1 MLNQKR
7 VIVLGSTGSI
17 GCSTLAVI
25 RRFPDRFKVVGLSG
39 HSRVGLL
46 KKQAAE
52 FKPEVVTLTSESISN
67 RTSLPKKDFGEGT
80 KLLFG
85 TSGLRRMTFWPEVDL
100 VVLAI
105 PGTESLMPAFWAI
118 ESGANLA
125 LASKEAL
132 VMAGYLLTD
141 KAKKSGVQ
149 IIPLDSEHNAIFQ
162 IISAFPKRSIKKIYL
177 TASGGPFWKKKKG
190 KVSLKNVL
198 AHPVWK
204 MGQKVTVDSATMVNK
219 ALEIIEAHY
228 LFGLPPEKIGVL
240 IHPQV
245 AVHGLVEFEDGF
257 TMANLSAPD
266 MQLSIASGLF
276 WPEKPPANPISRSL
290 CLEDLSRLTFHRP
303 THRQFPAL
311 TLAYHILEK
320 GGSYPA
326 MFSVA
331 NEEAVNAF
339 LSGLIEFEKIL
350 PLVKKVL
357 KKEMP
362 SSRLTLAEV
371 MRISE
376 ETRQFTH
383 LILGIPVNTRN
394 LFHYEINSDK

>member
-1 MLNQKR
+1 MTVTKKR
-7 VIVLGSTGSI
+7 IVILGSTGSI
-17 GCSTLAVI
+17 GCSTLSVV

-52 FKPEVVTLTSESISN
+52 FKPEAVTLTDEAISD
-67 RTSLPKKDFGEGT
+67 RADLTKKSFGKETKIFSGT
-80 KLLFG
+80 N
-85 TSGLRRMTFWPEVDL
+85 GLRRMVFWPEVDL
-100 VVLAI
+100 IVLAI
-105 PGTESLMPAFWAI
+105 PGADSLMPAFWAV

-132 VMAGYLLTD
+132 VMAGSLLLD
-141 KAKKSGVQ
+141 KAKESGVQ

-162 IISAFPKRSIKKIYL
+162 IISAFPERSIKKIYL

-190 KVSLKNVL
+190 KISLRRVL

-204 MGQKVTVDSATMVNK
+204 MGRKVTVDSATMINK

-245 AVHGLVEFEDGF
+245 AVHGMVEFDDGF
-257 TMANLSAPD
+257 TMANLSVPD
-266 MQLSIASGLF
+266 MRLSIASGLF
-276 WPEKPPANPISRSL
+276 WPEKPPANPVSTSL
-290 CLEDLSRLTFHRP
+290 CLEDLGKLTFHRP
-303 THRQFPAL
+303 AHRQFPAL
-311 TLAYHILEK
+311 TLAYRILEK
-320 GGSYPA
+320 GGSYPVR
-326 MFSVA
+326 FSVA

-339 LSGLIEFEKIL
+339 LNGLIEFEEIL

-357 KKEMP
+357 TKKTP
-362 SSRLTLAEV
+362 SSRPTLTEV
-371 MRISE
+371 LKISE
-376 ETRQFTH
+376 ETRRLTRF
-383 LILGIPVNTRN
+383 LLGIPANA
-394 LFHYEINSDK
+394 SDSFSQ

>member
-1 MLNQKR
+1 MKR
-7 VIVLGSTGSI
+7 IVILGSTGSI
-17 GCSTLAVI
+17 GCNTLAVI

-46 KKQAAE
+46 RKQTAE
-52 FKPEVVTLTSESISN
+52 FKPEVVTLTGAVVSD
-67 RTSLPKKDFGEGT
+67 RAALAKKGFGERT

-85 TSGLRRMTFWPEVDL
+85 TNGLRRMLFCPEVDL

-105 PGTESLMPAFWAI
+105 PGTDSLMPAFWAV

-132 VMAGYLLTD
+132 VMAGSLLTD

-162 IISAFPKRSIKKIYL
+162 IVSAFPERSIKKIYL
-177 TASGGPFWKKKKG
+177 TASGGPFWQKKKG
-190 KVSLKNVL
+190 KMSLEDVL

-204 MGQKVTVDSATMVNK
+204 MGRKVTVDSATMVNK

-228 LFGLPPEKIGVL
+228 LFGLPPKKIGVL

-245 AVHGLVEFEDGF
+245 AVHGMVEFDDGF
-257 TMANLSAPD
+257 TIANLSAPD
-266 MQLSIASGLF
+266 MRLSIASGLF
-276 WPEKPPANPISRSL
+276 WPEKPPANSVSTSL
-290 CLEDLSRLTFHRP
+290 CLEDLGKLTFHRP

-311 TLAYHILEK
+311 TLAYRILEK
-320 GGSYPA
+320 GGSYPVR
-326 MFSVA
+326 FSVA

-339 LSGLIEFEKIL
+339 LNGLIEFEEIL
-350 PLVKKVL
+350 PLVKKVMA
-357 KKEMP
+357 KETP

-371 MRISE
+371 LKISE
-376 ETRQFTH
+376 ETRQLTRF
-383 LILGIPVNTRN
+383 LLGIPVNASGS
-394 LFHYEINSDK
+394 FSQ

>member
-1 MLNQKR
+1 MKR
-7 VIVLGSTGSI
+7 IVILGSTGSI
-17 GCSTLAVI
+17 GCNTLAVI

-39 HSRVGLL
+39 HSRIGLL

-52 FKPEVVTLTSESISN
+52 FKPEVITLTGKAVSN
-67 RTSLPKKDFGEGT
+67 RAISTKKGFGEGA
-80 KLLFG
+80 KLLLG
-85 TSGLRRMTFWPEVDL
+85 TDGLRRMIFWPEVDL

-118 ESGANLA
+118 ESGVNLA

-132 VMAGYLLTD
+132 VMAGNLLTD

-162 IISAFPKRSIKKIYL
+162 IISAFPERSIKKIYL

-190 KVSLKNVL
+190 KVSLQNVL

-204 MGQKVTVDSATMVNK
+204 MGRKVTVDSATMVNK

-245 AVHGLVEFEDGF
+245 AVHGMVEFEDGF

-266 MQLSIASGLF
+266 MRLSIASGLF
-276 WPEKPPANPISRSL
+276 WPEKPPANPASRSL
-290 CLEDLSRLTFHRP
+290 CLEDLGKLTFHRP
-303 THRQFPAL
+303 AHRQFPAL
-311 TLAYHILEK
+311 TLAYRILKK
-320 GGSYPA
+320 GGNYPA
-326 MFSVA
+326 RFSVA

-339 LSGLIEFEKIL
+339 LNGLIEFEKIL

-357 KKEMP
+357 TKKML
-362 SSRLTLAEV
+362 SSRLTLTEV
-371 MRISE
+371 LKITE
-376 ETRQFTH
+376 ETRQLTRFF
-383 LILGIPVNTRN
+383 LGIPANASGS
-394 LFHYEINSDK
+394 FAQ

>member
-1 MLNQKR
+1 MTVTKKR
-7 VIVLGSTGSI
+7 IIILGSTGSI
-17 GCSTLAVI
+17 GCNTLAVV
-25 RRFPDRFKVVGLSG
+25 RRFPDQFKVVGLSG

-46 KKQAAE
+46 KKQVAE
-52 FKPEVVTLTSESISN
+52 FKPEVVALTGETISDH
-67 RTSLPKKDFGEGT
+67 LFEKGKGFGEGARI
-80 KLLFG
+80 LFG
-85 TSGLRRMTFWPEVDL
+85 ADGLRRMIFWPEVDL

-105 PGTESLMPAFWAI
+105 PGTDSLMPAFWVI

-132 VMAGYLLTD
+132 VMAGTLLTD
-141 KAKKSGVQ
+141 KAKKFNVQ

-162 IISAFPKRSIKKIYL
+162 IVSAFPERSIKKIYL
-177 TASGGPFWKKKKG
+177 TASGGPFWKKKRE
-190 KVSLKNVL
+190 KVSLQNVL

-204 MGQKVTVDSATMVNK
+204 MGRKVTVDSATMVNK

-228 LFGLPPEKIGVL
+228 LFSLPPEKIKVL

-245 AVHGLVEFEDGF
+245 AVHGMVEFDDGF
-257 TMANLSAPD
+257 TVANLSAPD
-266 MQLSIASGLF
+266 MRLSIASGLF

-290 CLEDLSRLTFHRP
+290 CLNDLGKLTFHRP

-311 TLAYHILEK
+311 TLAYNVLGK
-320 GGSYPA
+320 GGTYPA
-326 MFSVA
+326 RFSVA

-339 LSGLIEFEKIL
+339 LDGLIEFEKIL

-357 KKEMP
+357 TKETP

-371 MRISE
+371 LKISE
-376 ETRQFTH
+376 ETRQLTRF
-383 LILGIPVNTRN
+383 LLGIPAKTSSS
-394 LFHYEINSDK
+394 FS

>member
-1 MLNQKR
+1 MSRQKR
-7 VIVLGSTGSI
+7 IVILGSTGSI
-17 GCSTLAVI
+17 GCNTLAVI

-52 FKPEVVTLTSESISN
+52 FKPEVVTLTGETVSD
-67 RTSLPKKDFGEGT
+67 RTALAKKGFGEET

-85 TSGLRRMTFWPEVDL
+85 TNGLRRMVFWPEINL

-105 PGTESLMPAFWAI
+105 PGADSLMPAFWAV

-132 VMAGYLLTD
+132 VMAGNLLTD
-141 KAKKSGVQ
+141 KARKSGVK

-162 IISAFPKRSIKKIYL
+162 ILSAFPDRSIKKIYL

-190 KVSLKNVL
+190 KISLQKVL

-204 MGQKVTVDSATMVNK
+204 MGRKVTIDSATMVNK

-228 LFGLPPEKIGVL
+228 LFGLPPEKIRVL
-240 IHPQV
+240 IHPEV
-245 AVHGLVEFEDGF
+245 AVHGMVEFDDGF
-257 TMANLSAPD
+257 TMANLSVPD
-266 MQLSIASGLF
+266 MRLSIASGLF

-290 CLEDLSRLTFHRP
+290 CLEDPGKLTFHRP
-303 THRQFPAL
+303 AHRRFPAL
-311 TLAYHILEK
+311 TLAYRILEK
-320 GGSYPA
+320 GGGYPA
-326 MFSVA
+326 IFSVA

-339 LSGLIEFEKIL
+339 LNGLIEFDEIL
-350 PLVKKVL
+350 PLIKKVL
-357 KKEMP
+357 TKETP
-362 SSRLTLAEV
+362 FPRSTLAEV
-371 MRISE
+371 LKISE
-376 ETRQFTH
+376 ETRRLTRF
-383 LILGIPVNTRN
+383 LLGIPANASG
-394 LFHYEINSDK
+394 LFSQ

>member
-1 MLNQKR
+1 MFTKKR
-7 VIVLGSTGSI
+7 IVILGSTGSI
-17 GCSTLAVI
+17 GCNTLAVI

-39 HSRVGLL
+39 HSRIGLL

-52 FKPEVVTLTSESISN
+52 FKPETVTLTDEVVSD
-67 RTSLPKKDFGEGT
+67 RAVLAKKGFGEGT
-80 KLLFG
+80 RLLSG
-85 TSGLRRMTFWPEVDL
+85 TNGLRRMIFWPEVDL

-105 PGTESLMPAFWAI
+105 PGTDSLMPAFWAV

-132 VMAGYLLTD
+132 VMAGSLLTD
-141 KAKKSGVQ
+141 KAKKAGVK

-162 IISAFPKRSIKKIYL
+162 IVSAFPERSIKKIYL

-190 KVSLKNVL
+190 KVSLQNVL

-204 MGQKVTVDSATMVNK
+204 MGRKVTVDSATMVNK

-228 LFGLPPEKIGVL
+228 LFDLPPEKIGVL

-245 AVHGLVEFEDGF
+245 AVHGMVEFDDGF

-266 MQLSIASGLF
+266 MRLSIASGLF

-290 CLEDLSRLTFHRP
+290 CLEDLGKLTFHRP
-303 THRQFPAL
+303 AHRQFPAL
-311 TLAYHILEK
+311 TLAYRILEK

-326 MFSVA
+326 IFSVA

-339 LSGLIEFEKIL
+339 LNGLIEFEKIL

-357 KKEMP
+357 TKETP
-362 SSRLTLAEV
+362 SSRLTLAEIV
-371 MRISE
+371 KISE
-376 ETRQFTH
+376 ETRQLTRF
-383 LILGIPVNTRN
+383 LSGIPANA
-394 LFHYEINSDK
+394 LH

>member
-1 MLNQKR
+1 MFTKKR
-7 VIVLGSTGSI
+7 IVILGSTGSI
-17 GCSTLAVI
+17 GCNTLAIV
-25 RRFPDRFKVVGLSG
+25 RRFPEQFKVVGLSG
-39 HSRVGLL
+39 HSRLGLL

-52 FKPEVVTLTSESISN
+52 FKPEVVTLTGEDFFD
-67 RTSLPKKDFGEGT
+67 RAVLTKKGFGEGT
-80 KLLFG
+80 KLLSG
-85 TSGLRRMTFWPEVDL
+85 INGLRRMIFWPDVDL

-105 PGTESLMPAFWAI
+105 PGTESLMPAFWII

-132 VMAGYLLTD
+132 VMAGSLLTD

-162 IISAFPKRSIKKIYL
+162 IVSAFPERSIKKIYL
-177 TASGGPFWKKKKG
+177 TASGGPFWRKKKG
-190 KVSLKNVL
+190 KVSLRNVL

-204 MGQKVTVDSATMVNK
+204 MGPKVTVDSATMVNK

-245 AVHGLVEFEDGF
+245 AVHGMVEFDDGF

-266 MQLSIASGLF
+266 MRLSIASGLF

-290 CLEDLSRLTFHRP
+290 CLEDLGKLTFHRP
-303 THRQFPAL
+303 ANRQFPAL
-311 TLAYHILEK
+311 ALAYHLLEK
-320 GGSYPA
+320 GNTYPA
-326 MFSVA
+326 IFSVA

-339 LSGLIEFEKIL
+339 LNGLIEFKEIM
-350 PLVKKVL
+350 PLIKKVI
-357 KKEMP
+357 KKETA
-362 SSRLTLAEV
+362 STRVTLAEV
-371 MRISE
+371 LKIAE
-376 ETRQFTH
+376 ETRQLTRF
-383 LILGIPVNTRN
+383 LLGIPANALR
-394 LFHYEINSDK
+394 

>member
-1 MLNQKR
+1 MFTKKR
-7 VIVLGSTGSI
+7 VVILGSTGSI
-17 GCSTLAVI
+17 GCNALAVI

-46 KKQAAE
+46 KKQIAE
-52 FKPEVVTLTSESISN
+52 FKPEVVTLTNESVSA
-67 RTSLPKKDFGEGT
+67 RADLTKKGVGEGT
-80 KLLFG
+80 KLLSG
-85 TSGLRRMTFWPEVDL
+85 TNGLRRMIFWPEVDL

-105 PGTESLMPAFWAI
+105 PGTDSLMPAFWTV

-132 VMAGYLLTD
+132 VMAGSLLTD

-162 IISAFPKRSIKKIYL
+162 IVSAFPERSIKKIYL

-204 MGQKVTVDSATMVNK
+204 MGRKVTVDSATMVNK

-228 LFGLPPEKIGVL
+228 LFGLPPEKIKVL

-245 AVHGLVEFEDGF
+245 AVHGMVEFDDGF
-257 TMANLSAPD
+257 IMANLSVPD
-266 MQLSIASGLF
+266 MRLSIASGLF
-276 WPEKPPANPISRSL
+276 WPEKPPANPLSRSL
-290 CLEDLSRLTFHRP
+290 CLEDIGKLTFHRP
-303 THRQFPAL
+303 THHRFPAL
-311 TLAYHILEK
+311 TLAYRILEK

-326 MFSVA
+326 IFSAV

-339 LSGLIEFEKIL
+339 LNGLIEFEKIL
-350 PLVKKVL
+350 PLIKKVMT
-357 KKEMP
+357 KETL
-362 SSRLTLAEV
+362 SSRLTLAEILK
-371 MRISE
+371 ISE
-376 ETRQFTH
+376 ETRQLTRFF
-383 LILGIPVNTRN
+383 LGIPTNTSGS
-394 LFHYEINSDK
+394 FSQ

>member
-1 MLNQKR
+1 MFTKKR
-7 VIVLGSTGSI
+7 IIILGSTGSI
-17 GCSTLAVI
+17 GCNTLAVI
-25 RRFPDRFKVVGLSG
+25 RRFPDQFKVVGLSG

-52 FKPEVVTLTSESISN
+52 FKPEVVTLTDEAVSG
-67 RTSLPKKDFGEGT
+67 RAALVKKGFGEGT
-80 KLLFG
+80 KLLSG
-85 TSGLRRMTFWPEVDL
+85 TNGLRRMVFWPEVDL

-105 PGTESLMPAFWAI
+105 PGTDSLMPAFWAV

-132 VMAGYLLTD
+132 VMAGSLLTD
-141 KAKKSGVQ
+141 KAQKSGVQ

-162 IISAFPKRSIKKIYL
+162 IISAFPERSIKKIYL

-190 KVSLKNVL
+190 KVSLQNVL

-204 MGQKVTVDSATMVNK
+204 MGRKVTVDSATMVNK

-228 LFGLPPEKIGVL
+228 LFGLPPEKIKVL

-245 AVHGLVEFEDGF
+245 AVHGMVEFDDGF
-257 TMANLSAPD
+257 IMANFSTPD
-266 MQLSIASGLF
+266 MRLSIAYGLF
-276 WPEKPPANPISRSL
+276 WPEKPPANLVSRSL
-290 CLEDLSRLTFHRP
+290 CMEDLGKLTFHRP

-311 TLAYHILEK
+311 TLAYRILEK

-326 MFSVA
+326 RFSVA

-339 LSGLIEFEKIL
+339 LNGLIEFEEIL

-357 KKEMP
+357 TKETP

-371 MRISE
+371 LKISE
-376 ETRQFTH
+376 ETRQFTRF
-383 LILGIPVNTRN
+383 LSGIPTNTSGS
-394 LFHYEINSDK
+394 FS